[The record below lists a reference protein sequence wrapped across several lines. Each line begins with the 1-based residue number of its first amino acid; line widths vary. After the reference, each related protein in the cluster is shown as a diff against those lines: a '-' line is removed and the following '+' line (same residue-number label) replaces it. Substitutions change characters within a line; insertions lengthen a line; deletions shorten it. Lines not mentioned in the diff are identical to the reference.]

1 MAGKYAGDVV
11 RLGRRDEEEKR
22 EEEECRFELRHCRF
36 RGERTRREKQR
47 SLIFEFFWLWSLKGS
62 GGVKSERKSGVVVD
76 GDKAWI
82 WKILRTMPLCW

>member
-1 MAGKYAGDVV
+1 MAGEYARDVV

-47 SLIFEFFWLWSLKGS
+47 SLILSPCGY
-62 GGVKSERKSGVVVD
+62 G
-76 GDKAWI
+76 A
-82 WKILRTMPLCW
+82 